1 MLERSVKLY
10 PNPNN
15 GEMINI
21 QLTGI
26 TSETVQVNVID
37 ALGRVITTNQYS
49 VNNSFNGTILFDTK
63 LSSGMYN
70 VQIIDGETV
79 MTERV
84 IIK

>member
-1 MLERSVKLY
+1 
-10 PNPNN
+10 
-15 GEMINI
+15 MINI

-37 ALGRVITTNQYS
+37 ALGRVITSNQYS

-79 MTERV
+79 MMERV